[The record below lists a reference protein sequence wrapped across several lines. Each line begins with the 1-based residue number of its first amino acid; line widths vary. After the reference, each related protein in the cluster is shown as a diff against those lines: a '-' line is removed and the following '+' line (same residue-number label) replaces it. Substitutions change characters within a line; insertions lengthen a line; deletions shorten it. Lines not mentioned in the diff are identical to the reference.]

1 MTNEVTE
8 FMQNNPVM
16 YLATVDKAGNQKV
29 RPFMYYLERDGQP
42 SFSTSNN
49 KPMYK
54 EMQEHPKVEI
64 TGANPAIAWL
74 RISATVSFSKDME
87 IKKAIIEASPIV
99 KSIYQ
104 TAENPVFE
112 IFTIING
119 TATIADFSGQPP
131 KTFSL

>member
-16 YLATVDKAGNQKV
+16 YLATVDKAGNPKV
-29 RPFMYYLERDGQP
+29 RPFMYYLERDGKP
-42 SFSTSNN
+42 YFCTSNK

-64 TGANPAIAWL
+64 TVANQAFAWL

-87 IKKAIIEASPIV
+87 IQNASIDSSPIG
-99 KSIYQ
+99 KRLYK
-104 TAENPVFE
+104 TAKNPAFE
-112 IFTIING
+112 INTEVTG

>member
-16 YLATVDKAGNQKV
+16 YLATVDKAGNPKV
-29 RPFMYYLERDGQP
+29 RPFMYYLERDGKP
-42 SFSTSNN
+42 YFCTSNK

-64 TGANPAIAWL
+64 TVANPAFAWL

-104 TAENPVFE
+104 TAENPDFE
-112 IFTIING
+112 IFTIITG
-119 TATIADFSGQPP
+119 TAIITVFSGQPP

>member
-1 MTNEVTE
+1 MTNEGTE
-8 FMQNNPVM
+8 FMQNNQVM
-16 YLATVDKAGNQKV
+16 YLATVDKTGNPKV
-29 RPFMYYLERDGQP
+29 RPIMYYLERDGKP
-42 SFSTSNN
+42 YFCTSNK

-54 EMQEHPKVEI
+54 EMREHPKVEI
-64 TGANPAIAWL
+64 TVANPDFAWL

-104 TAENPVFE
+104 TAENPDFE
-112 IFTIING
+112 IFTIVNG